1 MTLFEFIVPVI
12 ALAVAGG
19 GFLVLRA
26 QGRKLDADTRR
37 HHPAE

>member
-12 ALAVAGG
+12 ALAVAGA

-26 QGRKLDADTRR
+26 QGRKLNDQHTH

>member
-19 GFLVLRA
+19 GIYMLR
-26 QGRKLDADTRR
+26 RSEKHLDDKTRQ
-37 HHPAE
+37 HPAG

>member
-12 ALAVAGG
+12 ALAVAGAG
-19 GFLVLRA
+19 ILVLR
-26 QGRKLDADTRR
+26 RSEKHLDDTPR